1 MVLPENG
8 RKIGSQDKPPFPAHG
23 GHSHHFYRL
32 LRLHA
37 GGGHGLVRLACSAA
51 DASPPLSP
59 LRPAEGKGA
68 ERPFQEYPL
77 WPGPADSRLQAGGEE
92 LGICRLCRASGVAH
106 PVFRLENAL
115 GQSRERKESGGILP
129 DVDIPVCRLYG
140 ADGFPGKGTVFE
152 AGQAVAGRWRQS
164 GADAA
169 LFPACVKR
177 AHCVSGVFPGLPVDG
192 GFSVAL
198 AAMGE
203 PRCPASLA
211 AISGVVGKNGLYCR
225 SFPETPAPGMGEWH
239 EKTGILSGTGKFA
252 EIENL
257 EIILFFCKISA
268 PG

>member
-1 MVLPENG
+1 M
-8 RKIGSQDKPPFPAHG
+8 
-23 GHSHHFYRL
+23 
-32 LRLHA
+32 
-37 GGGHGLVRLACSAA
+37 
-51 DASPPLSP
+51 
-59 LRPAEGKGA
+59 
-68 ERPFQEYPL
+68 
-77 WPGPADSRLQAGGEE
+77 
-92 LGICRLCRASGVAH
+92 
-106 PVFRLENAL
+106 LENAL

-211 AISGVVGKNGLYCR
+211 AISGVVGMDVLYCR
-225 SFPETPAPGMGEWH
+225 SFPETPAPGMGEWRG
-239 EKTGILSGTGKFA
+239 KTGILSGTGKFA